1 MAGPGQPKTGGRQ
14 KGTPNKN
21 KPFRAALDAVLATGG
36 TDGKKVPSLED
47 IATVLLNIANAGNPQ
62 AIRELADR
70 LDGKVPQML
79 GDADGNVLQSD
90 TAAPEPASEA
100 ESGEKHERNGSAVRR
115 GSRRR

>member
-1 MAGPGQPKTGGRQ
+1 M
-14 KGTPNKN
+14 
-21 KPFRAALDAVLATGG
+21 DAVLAAGG

-62 AIRELADR
+62 VIRE

-79 GDADGNVLQSD
+79 GDADGNVLQPVAALFISD

>member
-1 MAGPGQPKTGGRQ
+1 
-14 KGTPNKN
+14 
-21 KPFRAALDAVLATGG
+21 LDAVLAAGG

-70 LDGKVPQML
+70 LDGNVPQML
-79 GDADGNVLQSD
+79 GDADGNVLQPVAALFISD